1 MTRGYVLGFSEEP
14 SEPTSTRLNFGIL
27 KQEQM
32 ITPPGV
38 EDEKRRLL
46 DEKKRTEDEY
56 ETLRARHERGEIS
69 DDEFASRQHELERQ
83 FVEIMD
89 KIAQMSYLLRE

>member
-1 MTRGYVLGFSEEP
+1 MIAPLG
-14 SEPTSTRLNFGIL
+14 
-27 KQEQM
+27 M
-32 ITPPGV
+32 

-56 ETLRARHERGEIS
+56 EALRARHERGEIS
-69 DDEFASRQHELERQ
+69 DDEFASRQYGLERQ

-89 KIAQMSYLLRE
+89 RIAQMNYLLGE

>member
-1 MTRGYVLGFSEEP
+1 MTGPL
-14 SEPTSTRLNFGIL
+14 
-27 KQEQM
+27 
-32 ITPPGV
+32 GV

-56 ETLRARHERGEIS
+56 ETLRARHERGEIP
-69 DDEFASRQHELERQ
+69 DDEFTSRQHELERQ

-89 KIAQMSYLLRE
+89 RIAQMSYLLGE

>member
-1 MTRGYVLGFSEEP
+1 MAA
-14 SEPTSTRLNFGIL
+14 
-27 KQEQM
+27 
-32 ITPPGV
+32 PPGV

-56 ETLRARHERGEIS
+56 EVLRTRHERGEVS
-69 DDEFASRQHELERQ
+69 DDEFMTRQHELERQ

-89 KIAQMSYLLRE
+89 RIAQMSFLLGE

>member
-1 MTRGYVLGFSEEP
+1 MTRGYVPDSSEEP
-14 SEPTSTRLNFGIL
+14 SEPISTKLNFGIL

-38 EDEKRRLL
+38 EEEKRRLL

-69 DDEFASRQHELERQ
+69 DDEFAGRQHELERQ

-89 KIAQMSYLLRE
+89 RIAQMSYLSGE